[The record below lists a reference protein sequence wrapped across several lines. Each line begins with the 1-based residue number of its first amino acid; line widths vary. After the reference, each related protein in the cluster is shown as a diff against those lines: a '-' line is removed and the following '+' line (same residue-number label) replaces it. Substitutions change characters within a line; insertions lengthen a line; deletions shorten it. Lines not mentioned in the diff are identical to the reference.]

1 VLRGLDDLPGQRV
14 PQQVAAV
21 QGAQPEVLEAVV
33 GAVRQCLVDERVQP
47 ARVQGDEPGRAVGD
61 QALAVA
67 DGDRGGEA
75 VRALAGGSPMN
86 PRVARRVLDMFSK
99 LSPEKKDYGLTERET
114 AVLKLM
120 TSGIGNREIAEALKI
135 SDGTVRNHVSS
146 IFSKLGVNDRTKAV
160 LYALQK
166 RLV

>member
-1 VLRGLDDLPGQRV
+1 MTGFEKP
-14 PQQVAAV
+14 
-21 QGAQPEVLEAVV
+21 
-33 GAVRQCLVDERVQP
+33 VD
-47 ARVQGDEPGRAVGD
+47 
-61 QALAVA
+61 
-67 DGDRGGEA
+67 
-75 VRALAGGSPMN
+75 
-86 PRVARRVLDMFSK
+86 
-99 LSPEKKDYGLTERET
+99 LTERET